1 MSKSTKIVI
10 GVLGGF
16 AVFVGLIIGLA
27 FWATSG
33 PVKAVESNLDLLKGG
48 NVQAAYDATAQ
59 DFKTAV
65 PFTDYQQFLTAYPAF
80 KNYQS
85 VSFSSREVSNDQ
97 ATLQGSIKAADGG
110 MTPVEI
116 KLINENGAWRILSIQ
131 VKNTGIEVTQ

>member
-1 MSKSTKIVI
+1 MSKTTKIVV

-16 AVFVGLIIGLA
+16 VVFVGLIIGLA

-33 PVKAVESNLDLLKGG
+33 PVKAVESHLDLLKGG
-48 NVQAAYDATAQ
+48 NVQAAYDATAK

-65 PFTDYQQFLTAYPAF
+65 PFADYQQFLAAYPAF

-85 VSFSSREVSNDQ
+85 VSFSSREINNDQ
-97 ATLQGSIKAADGG
+97 ATLQGDVKAADGG
-110 MTPVEI
+110 VTPVEI
-116 KLINENGAWRILSIQ
+116 KLIKETGEWRILSIQ

>member
-1 MSKSTKIVI
+1 MSKSTKIIV

-16 AVFVGLIIGLA
+16 VVFIGLIIGLA

-33 PVKAVESNLDLLKGG
+33 PVKAVESHLDLLKSG
-48 NVQAAYDATAQ
+48 NIQAAYDATAK

-65 PFTDYQQFLTAYPAF
+65 PLTDYQQFLIAYPAF

-85 VSFSSREVSNDQ
+85 VSFSSREINNDQ
-97 ATLQGSIKAADGG
+97 ATLQGDIKAADGG
-110 MTPVEI
+110 KTPVEI
-116 KLINENGAWRILSIQ
+116 KLVNENGAWRILSIQ